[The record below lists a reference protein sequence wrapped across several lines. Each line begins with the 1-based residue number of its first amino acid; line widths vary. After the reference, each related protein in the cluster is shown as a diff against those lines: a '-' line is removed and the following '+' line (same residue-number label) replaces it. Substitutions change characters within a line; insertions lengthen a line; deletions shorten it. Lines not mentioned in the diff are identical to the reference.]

1 MPRPH
6 KNTSYAVIPRTNKN
20 TSPAVI
26 QKPVDVPVINARPSL
41 GQTMK
46 EGFGLGVGVSLG
58 QHAVNGVM
66 NFLTPPKSSNPVE
79 NKDFEPTRFAKQ
91 NEYAQN
97 KDFEPTRFA
106 KQIEYEKCM
115 KYSSND
121 SNLCETLLNN

>member
-6 KNTSYAVIPRTNKN
+6 KNTPAIIHKPTAVSVTN
-20 TSPAVI
+20 T
-26 QKPVDVPVINARPSL
+26 RPSL

-46 EGFGLGVGVSLG
+46 EGFGLGVGMSVA

-66 NFLTPPKSSNPVE
+66 NFLTPPKTSNIVE
-79 NKDFEPTRFAKQ
+79 NKEVETIKFG
-91 NEYAQN
+91 
-97 KDFEPTRFA
+97 

-121 SNLCETLLNN
+121 TEFCRTLLEN

>member
-6 KNTSYAVIPRTNKN
+6 KNTSPAIIHKPTAVSVAHT
-20 TSPAVI
+20 
-26 QKPVDVPVINARPSL
+26 RPSL

-66 NFLTPPKSSNPVE
+66 NFLTPPKSSSVVE
-79 NKDFEPTRFAKQ
+79 NKEVESIKFGKQIEYAKNKDFESARLASL
-91 NEYAQN
+91 
-97 KDFEPTRFA
+97 
-106 KQIEYEKCM
+106 IEYEKCM

-121 SNLCETLLNN
+121 TEFCRTLLDN